1 MPCSRDVLSDLQ
13 HAARAMR
20 VHTHTALDF
29 ASLSLLRHY
38 LWHTPRCASTACG
51 QHQHLHPASHPPS
64 HPQTHCPPDTFQ
76 SPILTSPTPLSL
88 PPPCSL
94 ERTKTKAERKEEAL
108 KAQLA
113 QAREA
118 KERAKREISGGGSSG
133 AAVEPARPP
142 PAPRQVTAD
151 EYFASLKAS
160 KASSAAAAA
169 APASAAAAANAWGKS
184 TSAAAALRPAAAAS
198 SSAAGSL
205 LRSCPAPSAAGLLNS
220 LRYFP
225 PPPSSVSSEGT
236 SAANEA
242 SGSTKL
248 VGAEYVEPEPAL
260 TKAQKKNLKRAEKK
274 KKSTALE
281 SISIAT
287 SDSAAEQAIDAQQL
301 AAAEAAQHSV
311 LYDLCLQAVLAHK
324 MVSLVDQLQS
334 LSFPEWQCAA
344 AVQRFGERLEA
355 AIAWIVEG
363 ELQGPE
369 YWQAP
374 VTQSPE
380 VDISA
385 EVSQLEE
392 LPASLGCEPE
402 VLYQAVADSSG
413 NVEAAVFLA
422 MQRMAGE
429 DSTGGAGG
437 YGGILATAS
446 EDLGLQ
452 ASLDQGMLQQQ
463 GSGSGFQGMYG
474 SGSYDGGSSSF
485 LGASAADDMPVPGM
499 VDDMPV
505 PLPAEAD
512 DMPVP
517 GVDMHQQHAFG
528 GWSGQ
533 TEQQQQQSMYGDA
546 FGGQY
551 GSLQGALGQL
561 SMDESAQANLQPW
574 ASAGNAGWHDG
585 ALSQQASLDASG
597 LYGSASTG
605 AAPDANG
612 SSYVS
617 NLDHYNR
624 LLALDEAS
632 AQGPVS
638 KADVYGTA
646 ASNVY
651 GGYGNAYAPGGFD
664 ASQQGQSRLFD
675 GTYGARDM
683 QPVAQQY
690 QGQGYGHGVEQVH
703 TAAADDGDDIDSILA
718 DLCR

>member
-1 MPCSRDVLSDLQ
+1 MP
-13 HAARAMR
+13 
-20 VHTHTALDF
+20 T
-29 ASLSLLRHY
+29 LLRH
-38 LWHTPRCASTACG
+38 HPCHGPRPTCTGTSSACG
-51 QHQHLHPASHPPS
+51 QHPTSSTCTLPPHLHH
-64 HPQTHCPPDTFQ
+64 HTQTHCPSDHHH
-76 SPILTSPTPLSL
+76 SL
-88 PPPCSL
+88 PPNCSL

-113 QAREA
+113 LAREA
-118 KERAKREISGGGSSG
+118 KERAKREISGGGGSG
-133 AAVEPARPP
+133 AAAEPARPP

-169 APASAAAAANAWGKS
+169 APASAAAAAAANAWGKS
-184 TSAAAALRPAAAAS
+184 TSAAAALRPPAPAS

-205 LRSCPAPSAAGLLNS
+205 LRSSPAPSAAGLLNS
-220 LRYFP
+220 LRSVP
-225 PPPSSVSSEGT
+225 APPSSISSEAT

-242 SGSTKL
+242 PGATKL

-324 MVSLVDQLQS
+324 MVSLVDQLQA

-369 YWQAP
+369 YWHAP
-374 VTQSPE
+374 VAQSPE

-385 EVSQLEE
+385 EVAQLED
-392 LPASLGCEPE
+392 LPASLGCELE

-413 NVEAAVFLA
+413 NVEAAAFLA

-429 DSTGGAGG
+429 DSTGGASG
-437 YGGILATAS
+437 YGGIMGTAS

-499 VDDMPV
+499 LDDMPV

-528 GWSGQ
+528 GWSAQ
-533 TEQQQQQSMYGDA
+533 PEQQQQQSMYGDA
-546 FGGQY
+546 FGSGQY
-551 GSLQGALGQL
+551 GGLQGALGQL
-561 SMDESAQANLQPW
+561 SVDDSAQANLHPW
-574 ASAGNAGWHDG
+574 ASAGNGGWHDG
-585 ALSQQASLDASG
+585 ALPQQASVDASG

-605 AAPDANG
+605 AVPDANG

-632 AQGPVS
+632 AQGPAS

-651 GGYGNAYAPGGFD
+651 GGYGNAYAPGGFE

-675 GTYGARDM
+675 GTYGSRDM
-683 QPVAQQY
+683 QPVAQQF
-690 QGQGYGHGVEQVH
+690 QGYGYGVEQVH
-703 TAAADDGDDIDSILA
+703 AAAADDGDDIDSILA